1 MKKVNDLIVIL
12 EMEGMIKINAPTSVN
27 RDSELKGVVEI
38 DEKELKGARLV
49 EVKLCNEIT
58 YGGEKKNY
66 SCWEMGKKFS
76 PRDARNLFEL
86 PFEFHV
92 DGEAPITYKG
102 KQLVSRWKLGV
113 FIDVIGGRD
122 VWKKMDVLVL
132 R

>member
-1 MKKVNDLIVIL
+1 MERGPFFPDKMFYRSL
-12 EMEGMIKINAPTSVN
+12 E
-27 RDSELKGVVEI
+27 KGVVQI
-38 DEKELKGARLV
+38 DEKDLQGARVV
-49 EVKLCNEIT
+49 EVKLCNELN
-58 YGGEKKNY
+58 YGKDGKNY

-102 KQLVSRWKLGV
+102 KQLTSRWKLGV
-113 FIDVIGGRD
+113 FIDVIGAKDR
-122 VWKKMDVLVL
+122 WRKMDVIVL